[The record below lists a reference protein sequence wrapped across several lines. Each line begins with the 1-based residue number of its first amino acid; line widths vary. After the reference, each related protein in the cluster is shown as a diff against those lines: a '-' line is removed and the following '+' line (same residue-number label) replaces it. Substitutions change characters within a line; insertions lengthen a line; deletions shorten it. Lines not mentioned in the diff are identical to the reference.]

1 MNTNNKKKT
10 KSIYKNQIKKR
21 KKSTRERTKCEKST
35 DKNSKKNKDDN
46 IKHNLDMQ
54 NIKKKSTRR
63 IPVYKQWKKMREIK
77 KTIMGKGENMESFDE
92 GSYEK
97 KERTEGN
104 NEDTETNSQI
114 NQILIQIK
122 KLKKSKIGGK

>member
-92 GSYEK
+92 RSYERK
-97 KERTEGN
+97 KITKGN
-104 NEDTETNSQI
+104 NDDTETKSS
-114 NQILIQIK
+114 NQSNLNFV
-122 KLKKSKIGGK
+122 